1 MEDQFVDEAIDR
13 RPASFILVK
22 WYGYVFSLFF
32 LLYGGVNII
41 LGVLDR
47 DYSQT
52 PTSLVFLIVGII
64 LMTIC
69 IAFRDRKPWGWYG
82 MVVVNGVVAIW
93 CLFGYSEPLNLI
105 FLVASAGCLSLLFTP
120 QVRSGSM

>member
-1 MEDQFVDEAIDR
+1 MEDQFTDEVIDR
-13 RPASFILVK
+13 GSVGFLLVK
-22 WYGYVFSLFF
+22 WYGYIFSLSF

-47 DYSQT
+47 DHSQT
-52 PTSLVFLIVGII
+52 PTSLIFLIVGIT

-69 IAFRDRKPWGWYG
+69 VAYRDRKPWGWYG
-82 MVVVNGVVAIW
+82 MVVVNGLVAIW

-105 FLVASAGCLSLLFTP
+105 FLVSSLGCLSLLFTP
-120 QVRSGSM
+120 RIRAESL

>member
-1 MEDQFVDEAIDR
+1 MEDQFTDEVIDR
-13 RPASFILVK
+13 GPVGFLLVK
-22 WYGYVFSLFF
+22 WYGYIFSLSF

-47 DYSQT
+47 NHSQT
-52 PTSLVFLIVGII
+52 PTSLIFLIVGII

-69 IAFRDRKPWGWYG
+69 VAYRDRKPWGWYG
-82 MVVVNGVVAIW
+82 MVVVNGLVAIW

-105 FLVASAGCLSLLFTP
+105 FLVSSLGCLSLLFTP
-120 QVRSGSM
+120 RIRAESF